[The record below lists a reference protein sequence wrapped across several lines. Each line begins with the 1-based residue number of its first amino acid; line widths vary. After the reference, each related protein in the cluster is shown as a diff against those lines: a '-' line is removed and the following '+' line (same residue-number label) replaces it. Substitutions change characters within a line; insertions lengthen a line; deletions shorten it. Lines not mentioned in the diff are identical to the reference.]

1 MSKIYTSLHIEGQ
14 LIYNNNPQEGYVLT
28 TDSFG
33 LVSWTSSTSVLPT
46 ASNTDF
52 GYMKLGQS
60 LNINT
65 SGVTEIATAS
75 SDRLGG
81 VRVGSGLTVSNTGVL
96 SLSGSGVSGNYLPLT
111 GGTMSGDIHMNGAKI
126 IGTDSNNYIQ
136 LASGYQ
142 YFYYE
147 YDLRKSSIINNSG
160 VELKGGFSDDSLYGD
175 LVLNDTNSIFRYTKN
190 GDSTSFTL
198 SDDYSSGGGTAS
210 AYFEDSINNVGIVY
224 IDDYSSNF
232 VDNSLVTKK
241 YVDSSYSVGL
251 GLTSSNKV
259 FRVATASSEGI
270 GGIIVGS
277 GLTVSNTG
285 VLSVSGG
292 GGTTYAAG
300 VGLTLSGNTFSM
312 ISTNTKRIYV
322 SVNGSD
328 SNNGLSSLTPVLN
341 LWKARDLAVSG
352 DTVMVMPGSYIFD
365 NRNSAGCP
373 YNGLVQTKVNLW
385 KDGVTYNFMT
395 GAKIYSYGSTSISYS
410 PYSDN
415 MFFFQPNSLTY
426 SVCSVVGDLE
436 FYAISEGADN
446 SGGAAYLFYGT
457 ETNVSSTYPGFT
469 FYFKGKYIESIT
481 GCTPLS
487 AIRTVSGSG
496 TASIYIDVQK
506 VRYGYTLDQGQ
517 GANYAFSTWRGG
529 DNSDMTVNIKV
540 NEIINNSG
548 TEYNSIFY
556 VRAYSTSGINKLKVN
571 IDVSYASIL
580 AYSFLLYYHPW
591 NTWPT
596 INSLEGAIIKFNCDI
611 CVFSSTLF
619 WIIQGYK
626 NTYVTITGNYY
637 CSGSLTGKYFSVS
650 GYSFIQLWDQ
660 KNDGLSDNSIVDF
673 KGTYYANNPTR
684 TIVHVGGENTT
695 SAPLYGYTNPIG
707 NFTGDIYFTATA
719 SNYTGTLFYID
730 EGKFRFTG
738 RIHGDKNYSGYGF
751 NGSVMR
757 FGGSSAGFLTNA
769 HIYSDLNSSLVSYGT
784 PVNGQSTLT
793 IGNSFIDMTGTSSVI
808 GDMRN
813 LNTYI
818 QNSTIRNRGT
828 DDMFYN
834 SLSTGTLQI
843 TNSTLINS
851 SSTASTINYPLGTV
865 IGAGAF
871 SNKDIIISTL
881 SGTVSVVSGLI

>member
-1 MSKIYTSLHIEGQ
+1 MGITVNSTESKRYFLSTDEDGVNSWTSSIIGNNGQTNSITKWSSSTGVTNSIIYDSGVNIGIGINSPVYKLSVVGTVSTTGIIMTNGAS
-14 LIYNNNPQEGYVLT
+14 NGYVLT
-28 TDSFG
+28 S
-33 LVSWTSSTSVLPT
+33 
-46 ASNTDF
+46 
-52 GYMKLGQS
+52 
-60 LNINT
+60 
-65 SGVTEIATAS
+65 
-75 SDRLGG
+75 
-81 VRVGSGLTVSNTGVL
+81 
-96 SLSGSGVSGNYLPLT
+96 
-111 GGTMSGDIHMNGAKI
+111 
-126 IGTDSNNYIQ
+126 DSN
-136 LASGYQ
+136 
-142 YFYYE
+142 
-147 YDLRKSSIINNSG
+147 G
-160 VELKGGFSDDSLYGD
+160 VATWQ
-175 LVLNDTNSIFRYTKN
+175 V
-190 GDSTSFTL
+190 
-198 SDDYSSGGGTAS
+198 SSGG
-210 AYFEDSINNVGIVY
+210 
-224 IDDYSSNF
+224 
-232 VDNSLVTKK
+232 
-241 YVDSSYSVGL
+241 
-251 GLTSSNKV
+251 
-259 FRVATASSEGI
+259 I
-270 GGIIVGS
+270 GGA
-277 GLTVSNTG
+277 
-285 VLSVSGG
+285 
-292 GGTTYAAG
+292 TYTPG
-300 VGLTLSGNTFSM
+300 IGLTLSGSTFSL
-312 ISTNTKRIYV
+312 STTNYKVIYV
-322 SVNGSD
+322 SATGSD

-341 LWKARDLAVSG
+341 LWKGRDLAVSG

-365 NRNSAGCP
+365 NRNSAGRP

-395 GAKIYSYGSTSISYS
+395 GAKIYSYGSTGIVS

-457 ETNVSSTYPGFT
+457 ETNGSSTYPGFT

-487 AIRTVSGSG
+487 SIRTVSGSG

-540 NEIINNSG
+540 NEIINDSG
-548 TEYNSIFY
+548 TSFNPMFY

-580 AYSFLLYYHPW
+580 AYSYLLYYHPF

-596 INSLEGAIIKFNCDI
+596 INSLEGAILHFNCDI

-637 CSGSLTGKYFSVS
+637 CSGSLTGKYSSVS

-673 KGTYYANNPTR
+673 KGTYYVNNPTR

-730 EGKFRFTG
+730 EGKLRFTG
-738 RIHGDKNYSGYGF
+738 RIHGAKNYSGYGF